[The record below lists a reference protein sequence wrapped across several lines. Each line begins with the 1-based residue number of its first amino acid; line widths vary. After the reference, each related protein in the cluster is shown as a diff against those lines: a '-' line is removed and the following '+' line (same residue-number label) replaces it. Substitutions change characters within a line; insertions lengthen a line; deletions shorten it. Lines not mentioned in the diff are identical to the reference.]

1 MRHRAYQE
9 VISSLLPSQSVTLTP
24 RPRYP
29 PSSPR
34 CTRESTV
41 LVLHDRYCNA
51 ATAARPA
58 CHISYKLGFRVQ
70 GSGFLEFRV

>member
-1 MRHRAYQE
+1 
-9 VISSLLPSQSVTLTP
+9 VTLPP

-29 PSSPR
+29 PSPPR

-41 LVLHDRYCNA
+41 LLLHNRYCNA

-58 CHISYKLGFRVQ
+58 CHISYNIGFRV
-70 GSGFLEFRV
+70 